1 MTITLDDDTL
11 DIDTL
16 VITLMITLD
25 DEYPRWWL
33 P

>member
-25 DEYPRWWL
+25 DEYPR
-33 P
+33 